1 MTDEPLPVLEYA
13 QTPRQRRWR
22 LRQFVLIWGAALLLI
37 IACATIGFFLQTPT
51 YRVTGFLM
59 QMSIQTN
66 LTPAAANTESQR
78 MATYL
83 QSPAVQQH
91 LLQHAGQPVTP
102 QAMANLARALKIIPV
117 QNSKLILVSYEDP
130 SGTAAATTVN
140 AVMSQALLAS
150 PMTCG
155 VGQQG
160 YATSTPERDWA
171 GAWFGA
177 LAGVMLVL
185 AYRIILTVR
194 HRRRTVE
201 K

>member
-13 QTPRQRRWR
+13 QNPRQRRSR
-22 LRQFVLIWGAALLLI
+22 LRQFVLIWGAAIIMI

-59 QMSIQTN
+59 QMSNLTN

-83 QSPAVQQH
+83 QSPAVQQR

-102 QAMANLARALKIIPV
+102 QAMAILARALKIAPV
-117 QNSKLILVSYEDP
+117 QNSKMILVSYEDP
-130 SGTAAATTVN
+130 SGPAAATTVN
-140 AVMSQALLAS
+140 AVMSQAVLAS
-150 PMTCG
+150 PLIWG

-160 YATSTPERDWA
+160 YAGSTPERDWA

-177 LAGVMLVL
+177 LAGVLLMVG
-185 AYRIILTVR
+185 YRIVATVR
-194 HRRRTVE
+194 ERRRRA
-201 K
+201 